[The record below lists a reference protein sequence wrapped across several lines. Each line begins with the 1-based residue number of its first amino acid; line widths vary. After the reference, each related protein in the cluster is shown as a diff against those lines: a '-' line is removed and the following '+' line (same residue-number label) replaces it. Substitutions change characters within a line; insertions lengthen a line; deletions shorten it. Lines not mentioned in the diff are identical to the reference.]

1 VSDVPERRGVSDVP
15 ERRGVGEARLP
26 ISVLLLL
33 RDEVR
38 DVEALLPTLSF
49 AAEVVVVWDARGD
62 RAALETAARMGARVF
77 ERAFDGFGPQRAF
90 ALAQCTQPWV
100 LWLDA
105 DERLTPRSLPALARA
120 AALPA
125 ERPGI
130 VRVRRETT
138 FLGRTI
144 HWCGWRD
151 EWLPRLF
158 TRAGARFDDAPVHE
172 RIEVTGAVIHR
183 APGRIEL
190 VHESYRTID
199 DCVAKMV
206 RYAHANA
213 EKSWRAGRRAGLAD
227 VIVRPPLRFL
237 RQFVLQLGFLDGAH
251 GFVLCAFAAAQVF
264 LKYAE
269 LWSRSRAGR
278 GA

>member
-1 VSDVPERRGVSDVP
+1 MNDGR
-15 ERRGVGEARLP
+15 EAGKLQL
-26 ISVLLLL
+26 SVLLLL

-38 DVEALLPTLSF
+38 EVEELLPSLAF
-49 AAEVVVVWDARGD
+49 AAEVVVVWDPRGD
-62 RAALETAARMGARVF
+62 RAARDAAERLGARVF

-90 ALAQCTQPWV
+90 ALEQCTQDWV

-105 DERLTPRSLPALARA
+105 DERLTPASRPALERA
-120 AALPA
+120 TALPGA
-125 ERPGI
+125 PPGV
-130 VRVRRETT
+130 VRVLRETT
-138 FLGRTI
+138 FLGAPI

-158 TRAGARFDDAPVHE
+158 TRRGARFDDAPVHE
-172 RIEVTGAVIHR
+172 RVLLTGAVTHR
-183 APGRIEL
+183 GLGRIVL
-190 VHESYRTID
+190 VHHSYRTID

-213 EKSWRAGRRAGLAD
+213 EKAWRAGRRAGLAD

-264 LKYAE
+264 LKYAR
-269 LWSRSRAGR
+269 LWARSRSGPSA
-278 GA
+278 